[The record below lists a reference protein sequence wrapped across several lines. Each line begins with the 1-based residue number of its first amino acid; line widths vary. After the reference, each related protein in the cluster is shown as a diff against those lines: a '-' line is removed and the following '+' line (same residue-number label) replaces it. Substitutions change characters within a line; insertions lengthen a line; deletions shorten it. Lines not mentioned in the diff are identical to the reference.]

1 MNIDDLLRFRDML
14 REQLSEINSLEVPST
29 VQKINSILDY
39 TKVQNQMAVSPEFI
53 DAWRTYA
60 NIASL
65 IKHADANLLTT
76 LEQITHKVKDLALA
90 RFPDIGEIQHRYL
103 TNSQHV
109 ELNKE
114 TLKTIRSRLFINADF
129 RYPVLQFGCNT
140 SSEVLT
146 KDLVANDPLYMCDYS
161 VERIEFASGQFNPV
175 FNQRIRKYV
184 IENNSFSRLPQGQ
197 FGLILTW
204 MVFNYAD
211 RSAIKNYLQKMML
224 LLKPGGVHIFSY
236 NNCEFLESYQ
246 LADKGWMSYVTKTD
260 VLALCT
266 ELGYEIVNT
275 HDIQHARYDYERI
288 SWVEIKKPGVLKSAR
303 LKQVVGS
310 IVVK

>member
-60 NIASL
+60 TIASL
-65 IKHADANLLTT
+65 VKHADATLLTT
-76 LEQITHKVKDLALA
+76 LEQITYKVKDLALA
-90 RFPDIGEIQHRYL
+90 RFPDIGEFQSRY

-109 ELNKE
+109 ELNDE
-114 TLKTIRSRLFINADF
+114 TIKIIKSRIFINADH

-140 SSEVLT
+140 SSERLT
-146 KDLVANDPLYMCDYS
+146 RDLVANDPMYLADFS
-161 VERIEFASGQFNPV
+161 PERIDFVTSQFNPA
-175 FNQRIRKYV
+175 FNQRVRKYI
-184 IENNSFSRLPQGQ
+184 IENSSLATLPQGQ
-197 FGLILTW
+197 IGFILSW

-211 RSAIKNYLQKMML
+211 LSVIKNYLQKMMM
-224 LLKPGGVHIFSY
+224 LLKPGGIHIFSY
-236 NNCEFLESYQ
+236 NNCEFLESYK
-246 LADKGWMSYVTKTD
+246 LANKGWMSYVTKTD

-275 HDIQHARYDYERI
+275 YDVPHARYDYERI
-288 SWVEIKKPGVLKSAR
+288 SWVEVKKPGVLKSAR